1 MKIIYT
7 AFLIFVAINFSF
19 TQNWKPINPAE
30 KFNYTLDGNTV
41 YSTIWSDSSKIIEGD
56 SVFFLN
62 KIVLPCEDCWQSE
75 AVLMNQPSFLLS
87 AITLFNDG
95 SYKLSKQDSIL
106 FIKPFAGL
114 NEPWIFDTINNITA
128 EIISLNDT
136 LIFGQQDSIKTI
148 ALSDENEIIISKQ
161 HGIIKFP
168 LFNVQK
174 EYVKLYGIEGRNLG
188 FVTPYFEDFF
198 SFGVGDTFEYFITSE
213 GYPWITE
220 HIKQYTITEKQVEG
234 DSVIFIINSRGIKYY
249 SPPPRW
255 DTSWYSNVVDT
266 LIYVNS
272 SDHFLNAN
280 IHQLVGFPGQE
291 WNPDGCGW
299 SYLKYQYLVDPILLV
314 KNKGSMNLKVYSGDT
329 LINDHDYYA
338 CPEVKSYSYAEKIG
352 LIRYYYAEPD
362 FVHTYSREE
371 ELNGSIVDG
380 QLYGTLTADSLFLS
394 TEVRPDMISK
404 VGIFP
409 NPFTDFI
416 RIDLKDHDYFNIRV
430 CNLSGNEIFRQN
442 NIKNKDVIN
451 LSFLASGIYFIE
463 VSSTNVI
470 AHRKIVKV
478 K

>member
-19 TQNWKPINPAE
+19 TQNWKPINPTE

-56 SVFFLN
+56 SMFFLN
-62 KIVLPCEDCWQSE
+62 KIVLPCEDCWQSY

-87 AITLFNDG
+87 AITLFNNG

-106 FIKPFAGL
+106 YINPFAGL
-114 NEPWIFDTINNITA
+114 NESWIFDSTNNITA
-128 EIISLNDT
+128 EIISLSDT
-136 LIFGQQDSIKTI
+136 LIFGQTDSIKTI
-148 ALSDENEIIISKQ
+148 VLSDENEIIISKQ
-161 HGIIKFP
+161 HGIVKFP
-168 LFNVQK
+168 LFNDQK
-174 EYVKLYGIEGRNLG
+174 EYVKLFGIEGRNLG

-198 SFGVGDTFEYFITSE
+198 SFGVGDTFEYFITTE
-213 GYPWITE
+213 FYPSLGE
-220 HIKQYTITEKQVEG
+220 HIKQYTITEKLIEE
-234 DSVIFIINSRGIKYY
+234 DSIIFIINSRGIIYY

-299 SYLKYQYLVDPILLV
+299 TMLKYNSVFGDSLLV
-314 KNKGSMNLKVYSGDT
+314 KYKNSANYIVDDGDT
-329 LINDHDYYA
+329 LVHSGFYI
-338 CPEVKSYSYAEKIG
+338 CPVIKSYSFAEKIG
-352 LIRYYYAEPD
+352 LVNYYWAEPD
-362 FVHTYSREE
+362 FVHTDSREE
-371 ELNGSIVDG
+371 NLTGSLVDG
-380 QLYGTLTADSLFLS
+380 QLYGILTPDSLFLS
-394 TEVRPDMISK
+394 TEVHTDLISII
-404 VGIFP
+404 GIFP

-430 CNLSGNEIFRQN
+430 DNLSGNEIFRQN
-442 NIKNKDVIN
+442 NIHNKDVIN

-463 VSSTNVI
+463 VSSTNLL